1 METPEEMLEAYKKK
15 QKNKI
20 AEEDQQ
26 MMKTIHA
33 VDNTSN
39 DLQKIVKELHGIN
52 QKLDLLNKTLRRK

>member
-26 MMKTIHA
+26 IMKTIKA
-33 VDNTSN
+33 VDNTAN
-39 DLQKIVKELHGIN
+39 DLQKIAKELHGIN